1 MGVQDQMKRG
11 GVPKNRIPVAES
23 GRTRTS
29 KRDDRQ
35 EAPKIKAALDRRVRR
50 TRKAIQG
57 AFQEL
62 LHGTSLEQIT
72 IREIADKADV
82 SYTTFFRHYPDKE
95 TVLAD
100 LANDQVVRLLDLCL
114 PLVNVRSEDTYAA
127 CLATCQYIDK
137 DRLLWTALLTGGAA
151 GTIRTTFIER
161 TLERAVG
168 MPRSHDW
175 LPVDIGTTLAVGITL
190 DLLAWWLGR
199 AHDASPEHIAGML
212 DKLLTAIVR
221 RKRRS

>member
-1 MGVQDQMKRG
+1 MRRD
-11 GVPKNRIPVAES
+11 GVPK
-23 GRTRTS
+23 GRKAISEAGRAQAS
-29 KRDDRQ
+29 KRDGRRDTPKT
-35 EAPKIKAALDRRVRR
+35 EAAIDRRIRR
-50 TRKAIQG
+50 TRKAIRA

-95 TVLAD
+95 AVLAD

-114 PLVNVRSEDTYAA
+114 PLVNVRNEDTYAA
-127 CLATCQYIDK
+127 CLATCEYIDK

-161 TLERAVG
+161 TLERAAG

-190 DLLAWWLGR
+190 DLLTWWLGR
-199 AHDASPEHIAGML
+199 ARDTSPEHIAGML

-221 RKRRS
+221 RRKRP